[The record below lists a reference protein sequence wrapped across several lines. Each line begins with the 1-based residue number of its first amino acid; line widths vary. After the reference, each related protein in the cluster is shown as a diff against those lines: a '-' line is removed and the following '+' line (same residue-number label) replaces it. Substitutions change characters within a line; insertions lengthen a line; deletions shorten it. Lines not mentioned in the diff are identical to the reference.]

1 MRLPRLL
8 KAFMAPFGCMNQIDY
23 EPSWSSALARTL
35 MMASSLASPRRL
47 SKAKTLFR
55 STAALAS
62 LALTLSGCGGWFS
75 HRLPGAGPDPAQ
87 AAVPG
92 VPTPEWSG
100 VVIADE
106 PEAAEV
112 GRAILA
118 AGGTAADAAVAVGF
132 ALTVTLPSRASLGG
146 GGACLAYSPFV
157 KTSGEADPQAFVFVP
172 HAASSGGSR
181 PAAVPMMAR
190 GLLLMQA
197 VYGYTPIQQLIGPAQ
212 RLAALGVPVSQTFEN
227 DLSVVA
233 GPLLADPGAR
243 AVFGTSGGAPL
254 GVGQVMVQPDLA
266 NTLDA
271 LRTKGVIDLYQG
283 DTAQSLVAGSAL
295 AGGPITMVDL
305 SQAVPHEEAPIAIHD
320 GGNVVNFLPPPAD
333 GGLAATAAFIQ
344 LRRDPTDI
352 GAANA
357 AALAV
362 ATAYRA
368 DTDAADPA
376 ALLKDRDLPAGH
388 LPPLAAAT
396 SFVTLDGSGGAV
408 ACTLT
413 MNNLFGTGRIAP
425 GTGILLAAAPTH
437 GQAPLLSAALIWNK
451 PTNSFRAAIGG
462 TGQEGAPLAT
472 ALTAEYALRRSGQSF
487 GTVVPDPGRAN
498 AVNCPDRVPGNFK
511 SCVWITDPRGEGL
524 AIGHIGKPTS

>member
-1 MRLPRLL
+1 MRLPRLV
-8 KAFMAPFGCMNQIDY
+8 KAFMAPVGCMTQVDY
-23 EPSWSSALARTL
+23 EPIWSSAPRADM
-35 MMASSLASPRRL
+35 MMAPPFASPRRFA
-47 SKAKTLFR
+47 KAKTPFR
-55 STAALAS
+55 STAVLVS
-62 LALTLSGCGGWFS
+62 LALTLSGCGSWFN
-75 HRLPGAGPDPAQ
+75 HRLPGAGPDPTQ

-92 VPTPEWSG
+92 VSTPDWSG

-157 KTSGEADPQAFVFVP
+157 KTGGEADPQAFVFVP
-172 HAASSGGSR
+172 RAASSGGSR
-181 PAAVPMMAR
+181 PAAVPMTAR

-212 RLAALGVPVSQTFEN
+212 RLAALGIPVSRVFEN
-227 DLSVVA
+227 DLSVVS
-233 GPLLADPGAR
+233 GPLLADPAAR
-243 AVFGTSGGAPL
+243 SVFGTASGAPL
-254 GVGQVMVQPDLA
+254 AVGQAMVQPDLA

-283 DTAQSLVAGSAL
+283 DTAQALVSGSAT
-295 AGGPITMVDL
+295 AGGPITMADL
-305 SQAVPHEEAPIAIHD
+305 GQAVPHEEAPVAVHD
-320 GGNVVNFLPPPAD
+320 GGNVVTFLPPPAD
-333 GGLAATAAFIQ
+333 GGLAAAAAFAQ
-344 LRRDPTDI
+344 LRRDPANVA
-352 GAANA
+352 GANA

-368 DTDAADPA
+368 GVDASDPT
-376 ALLKDRDLPAGH
+376 ALLKDRDLPGGH
-388 LPPLAAAT
+388 LPPLAAST
-396 SFVTLDGSGGAV
+396 SFVTLDGSGAAV

-437 GQAPLLSAALIWNK
+437 GQAPLLSPALIWNK

-462 TGQEGAPLAT
+462 TGQEGAPLAA
-472 ALTAEYALRRSGQSF
+472 ALTAQYALRRSGQDF

-498 AVNCPDRVPGNFK
+498 AVNCPARVPGNFR

-524 AIGHIGKPTS
+524 AIGHIGKPAS

>member
-1 MRLPRLL
+1 
-8 KAFMAPFGCMNQIDY
+8 MAPS
-23 EPSWSSALARTL
+23 PAW
-35 MMASSLASPRRL
+35 PRR
-47 SKAKTLFR
+47 SSNATTAFR
-55 STAALAS
+55 SIAALVS
-62 LALTLSGCGGWFS
+62 LALTLSGCGGLFS
-75 HRLPGAGPDPAQ
+75 HRLPGAGPDPTQ
-87 AAVPG
+87 AIVPG
-92 VPTPEWSG
+92 VPTPDWSG

-132 ALTVTLPSRASLGG
+132 ALMVTLPSRASLGG

-157 KTSGEADPQAFVFVP
+157 KTGGEADPEAFVFVP
-172 HAASSGGSR
+172 RAASNGGSR
-181 PAAVPMMAR
+181 PAAVPMTAR

-197 VYGYTPIQQLIGPAQ
+197 VYGFTPIQQLIGPAQ
-212 RLAALGVPVSQTFEN
+212 RLAALGVPVSQAFEN
-227 DLSVVA
+227 DLSVVS
-233 GPLLADPGAR
+233 GPLLADPAAR
-243 AVFGTSGGAPL
+243 AVFGTPTGAPL
-254 GVGQVMVQPDLA
+254 AVGQNMVQPDLA

-283 DTAQSLVAGSAL
+283 DTAEALVSGSAM
-295 AGGPITMVDL
+295 AGGPITMADL
-305 SQAVPHEEAPIAIHD
+305 NQAVPHEEMPIAVHD
-320 GGNVVNFLPPPAD
+320 GGNVLTFLPPPAD
-333 GGLAATAAFIQ
+333 GGLAAAAAFTQ
-344 LRRDPTDI
+344 LRRDPTNI
-352 GAANA
+352 AGANA

-368 DTDAADPA
+368 GMDAADPT
-376 ALLKDRDLPAGH
+376 ALLKARNLPAGKI
-388 LPPLAAAT
+388 PPLAAAT

-425 GTGILLAAAPTH
+425 GTGILLAAAPTQ

-462 TGQEGAPLAT
+462 TGQEGAPLAVG
-472 ALTAEYALRRSGQSF
+472 LTAEYALRRSGRDF
-487 GTVVPDPGRAN
+487 GTVVPEPGRVN
-498 AVNCPDRVPGNFK
+498 AVNCPARVPGNFK

-524 AIGHIGKPTS
+524 AIGHVGKPAS

>member
-1 MRLPRLL
+1 
-8 KAFMAPFGCMNQIDY
+8 MAPF
-23 EPSWSSALARTL
+23 T
-35 MMASSLASPRRL
+35 ASPRRF
-47 SKAKTLFR
+47 SKAKTSFR
-55 STAALAS
+55 STAVLLSVALI
-62 LALTLSGCGGWFS
+62 LSGCGSWFN

-87 AAVPG
+87 VAVPG
-92 VPTPEWSG
+92 VPTPQWSG

-106 PEAAEV
+106 PQAAEV

-118 AGGTAADAAVAVGF
+118 AGGTAADAAVAMGF
-132 ALTVTLPSRASLGG
+132 ALMVTLPSRASIGG

-157 KTSGEADPQAFVFVP
+157 KTGGNADPQAFVFVP
-172 HAASSGGSR
+172 QAASGGGNR
-181 PAAVPMMAR
+181 PAAVPMTPR

-212 RLAALGVPVSQTFEN
+212 RLAALGVPVSQAFEH
-227 DLSVVA
+227 DLSVVS
-233 GPLLADPGAR
+233 GPLLADPAAR
-243 AVFGTSGGAPL
+243 SVFGAPDGAPL
-254 GVGQVMVQPDLA
+254 AVGQTMVQPDLA

-283 DTAQSLVAGSAL
+283 DTAQALVSASAV
-295 AGGPITMVDL
+295 AGGPINMADL
-305 SQAVPHEEAPIAIHD
+305 SHAVPHEEAPVAVHD
-320 GGNVVNFLPPPAD
+320 GGNVLTFLPPPAD
-333 GGLAATAAFIQ
+333 GGLAAAAAFVQ
-344 LRRDPTDI
+344 LRRDPTNI
-352 GAANA
+352 AGANA

-362 ATAYRA
+362 ATAYRSGLDA
-368 DTDAADPA
+368 TDPM
-376 ALLKDRDLPAGH
+376 ALLKDHELSGGH

-396 SFVTLDGSGGAV
+396 SFVTLDGSGAAV

-451 PTNSFRAAIGG
+451 PTNSFRAAVGG
-462 TGQEGAPLAT
+462 TGQEGAPLAA
-472 ALTAEYALRRSGQSF
+472 ALTAEYALRRSGHAF

-498 AVNCPDRVPGNFK
+498 AVNCVDRVPGNFK

>member
-1 MRLPRLL
+1 MM
-8 KAFMAPFGCMNQIDY
+8 MAPSPA
-23 EPSWSSALARTL
+23 PS
-35 MMASSLASPRRL
+35 RRF
-47 SKAKTLFR
+47 SKATALFR
-55 STAALAS
+55 STAVLVSMAVP
-62 LALTLSGCGGWFS
+62 LSGCASWFS

-87 AAVPG
+87 VAALG
-92 VPTPEWSG
+92 VPTPQWSG

-112 GRAILA
+112 GRSILA

-157 KTSGEADPQAFVFVP
+157 KTGGEAKPQAFVFVP
-172 HAASSGGSR
+172 PAASGGGTR
-181 PAAVPMMAR
+181 PAAVPMTAR

-212 RLAALGVPVSQTFEN
+212 RLAALGVPVSQAFER

-233 GPLLADPGAR
+233 GPLLADPAAR
-243 AVFGTSGGAPL
+243 SVFGTPNGAPL
-254 GVGQVMVQPDLA
+254 AVGQPMVQPDLA
-266 NTLDA
+266 NTLDS

-283 DTAQSLVAGSAL
+283 DTAQALVSGSAM
-295 AGGPITMVDL
+295 AGGPISMADL
-305 SQAVPHEEAPIAIHD
+305 AQAVPHEEAPILLHD
-320 GGNVVNFLPPPAD
+320 GGNVLTFLPPPAD
-333 GGLAATAAFIQ
+333 GGLAAAAAFAQ
-344 LRRDPTDI
+344 LRRDPTNI
-352 GAANA
+352 EGANA

-368 DTDAADPA
+368 GTDGADPA
-376 ALLKDRDLPAGH
+376 ALLKDPSLPAGH
-388 LPPLAAAT
+388 LPPLAAST
-396 SFVTLDGSGGAV
+396 SFVTLDGTGAAV

-413 MNNLFGTGRIAP
+413 MNNLFGNGRIAP

-437 GQAPLLSAALIWNK
+437 GQAPLLSTALIWNR
-451 PTNSFRAAIGG
+451 PTNAFRAAIGG
-462 TGQEGAPLAT
+462 SGQEGAPLAV
-472 ALTAEYALRRSGQSF
+472 ALTAESALRHSGQNF
-487 GTVVPDPGRAN
+487 GTVVPDPGRVN

-524 AIGHIGKPTS
+524 AVGHIGKPAS

>member
-1 MRLPRLL
+1 
-8 KAFMAPFGCMNQIDY
+8 MAPFGCMNQMAY
-23 EPSWSSALARTL
+23 EPLWSSARRADM
-35 MMASSLASPRRL
+35 MMAPSLASPRRL
-47 SKAKTLFR
+47 SRAKIPFR
-55 STAALAS
+55 STAALVS
-62 LALTLSGCGGWFS
+62 LALTLSGCGGWFN
-75 HRLPGAGPDPAQ
+75 HRLPGAGPDPTQ

-92 VPTPEWSG
+92 VATPQWSG

-106 PEAAEV
+106 PEAAEA

-132 ALTVTLPSRASLGG
+132 ALMVTLPSRASLGG

-157 KTSGEADPQAFVFVP
+157 KTGGEADPEAFVFVP
-172 HAASSGGSR
+172 RAASGAGDR
-181 PAAVPMMAR
+181 PAAVPMTAR

-197 VYGYTPIQQLIGPAQ
+197 IYGYTPIQQLIGPAQ
-212 RLAALGVPVSQTFEN
+212 RMAALGVPVSQALEN
-227 DLSVVA
+227 DLSVVS
-233 GPLLADPGAR
+233 GPLLADPAAR
-243 AVFGTSGGAPL
+243 AVFGTPGGGPL
-254 GVGQVMVQPDLA
+254 GLGQTMVQPDLA

-283 DTAQSLVAGSAL
+283 DTAQALVSASAL
-295 AGGPITMVDL
+295 AGGPITMADL
-305 SQAVPHEEAPIAIHD
+305 AQAVPHEEAPIVVHND
-320 GGNVVNFLPPPAD
+320 GNVLTFLPPPAD
-333 GGLAATAAFIQ
+333 GGLAAAAAFNQ
-344 LRRDPTDI
+344 LRRDPTNI
-352 GAANA
+352 AGANS

-368 DTDAADPA
+368 GVDAADPT
-376 ALLKDRDLPAGH
+376 ALLSDPNLPGGH
-388 LPPLAAAT
+388 LPPLAAST
-396 SFVTLDGSGGAV
+396 SFVTLDGSGAAV

-472 ALTAEYALRRSGQSF
+472 ALTAEYALRRSGRDF

>member
-1 MRLPRLL
+1 MN
-8 KAFMAPFGCMNQIDY
+8 AFMAPFGCTNQMDY
-23 EPSWSSALARTL
+23 EPIWSSAPRADM
-35 MMASSLASPRRL
+35 MMAPSPALLRRF
-47 SKAKTLFR
+47 SKAKTPFR
-55 STAALAS
+55 STAVLVS
-62 LALTLSGCGGWFS
+62 LSLTLSGCASWFN

-87 AAVPG
+87 ASVPG
-92 VPTPEWSG
+92 VATPEWSG

-157 KTSGEADPQAFVFVP
+157 KTGGEPAPEAFVFLP
-172 HAASSGGSR
+172 HAASRGGAR
-181 PAAVPMMAR
+181 PASVPMTAR

-197 VYGYTPIQQLIGPAQ
+197 VYGFTPIQQLIGPAQ
-212 RLAALGVPVSQTFEN
+212 RLAALGVPVSQAFEN
-227 DLSVVA
+227 DLSVVS
-233 GPLLADPGAR
+233 GPLLADPAAR
-243 AVFGTSGGAPL
+243 AVFGTPGGGPL
-254 GVGQVMVQPDLA
+254 AVGQMMVQPDLA

-271 LRTKGVIDLYQG
+271 LRTKGVTDLYQG
-283 DTAQSLVAGSAL
+283 DTAEALASGSAM
-295 AGGPITMVDL
+295 AGGPITMADL
-305 SQAVPHEEAPIAIHD
+305 SQAVPHEEAPIAIHN
-320 GGNVVNFLPPPAD
+320 GGNVLTFLPPPAD
-333 GGLAATAAFIQ
+333 GGLAAAAAFNQ
-344 LRRDPTDI
+344 LRHDPNNI
-352 GAANA
+352 EGANA

-362 ATAYRA
+362 ATAYR
-368 DTDAADPA
+368 TGMDAADPT
-376 ALLKDRDLPAGH
+376 ALLKDPNLPAGH

-396 SFVTLDGSGGAV
+396 SFVTLDGSGAAV

-413 MNNLFGTGRIAP
+413 MDNLFGTGRIAP

-462 TGQEGAPLAT
+462 TGQEGAPLAVG
-472 ALTAEYALRRSGQSF
+472 LTADYALRRSGRDF
-487 GTVVPDPGRAN
+487 GTIVPDPGRAN

>member
-1 MRLPRLL
+1 MM
-8 KAFMAPFGCMNQIDY
+8 MAP
-23 EPSWSSALARTL
+23 
-35 MMASSLASPRRL
+35 SLASPRRL
-47 SKAKTLFR
+47 SRAKIPFR
-55 STAALAS
+55 STAALVS
-62 LALTLSGCGGWFS
+62 LALTLSGCGGWFN
-75 HRLPGAGPDPAQ
+75 HRLPGAGPDPTQ

-92 VPTPEWSG
+92 VATPQWSG

-106 PEAAEV
+106 PEAAEA

-132 ALTVTLPSRASLGG
+132 ALMVTLPSRASLGG

-157 KTSGEADPQAFVFVP
+157 KTGGEADPEAFVFVP
-172 HAASSGGSR
+172 RAASGAGDR
-181 PAAVPMMAR
+181 PAAVPMTAR

-197 VYGYTPIQQLIGPAQ
+197 IYGYTPIQQLIGPAQ
-212 RLAALGVPVSQTFEN
+212 RMAALGVPVSQALEN
-227 DLSVVA
+227 DLSVVS
-233 GPLLADPGAR
+233 GPLLADPAAR
-243 AVFGTSGGAPL
+243 AVFGTPGGGPL
-254 GVGQVMVQPDLA
+254 VVGQTMVQPDLA

-283 DTAQSLVAGSAL
+283 DTAQALVSASAL
-295 AGGPITMVDL
+295 AGGPITMADL
-305 SQAVPHEEAPIAIHD
+305 AQAVPHEEAPIVVHND
-320 GGNVVNFLPPPAD
+320 GNVLTFLPPPAD
-333 GGLAATAAFIQ
+333 GGLAAAAAFNQ
-344 LRRDPTDI
+344 LRRDPTNI
-352 GAANA
+352 AGANS

-368 DTDAADPA
+368 GVDAADPT
-376 ALLKDRDLPAGH
+376 ALLSDPNLPGGH
-388 LPPLAAAT
+388 LPPLAAST
-396 SFVTLDGSGGAV
+396 SFVTLDGSGAAV

-472 ALTAEYALRRSGQSF
+472 ALTAEYALRRSGRDF